1 MTASSTSS
9 DTHDTSWRALFM
21 SGGIA
26 VVIYIGGTTLQA
38 LEAFIS
44 TAMLPTV
51 VHDIGGLDLF
61 AWTTTLFIVASILAT
76 IFAAV
81 RPGGIGPRGVY
92 VFAACCFGLGSL
104 ICGLAPSMPV
114 LLAGRTVQG
123 FGAGLLVSA
132 SLAMI
137 RIAFPEH
144 LWSRAMALNAVVWG
158 VATLLGPA
166 IGGMFAQ
173 YDLWRWAFLIVVP
186 IAGILAA
193 GAVTILP
200 ARETTPARAGA
211 PVLQIGL
218 VVIAI
223 LLISISSLITDNP
236 LLAGLLL
243 AATGVDIVLLGAIE
257 ARAKTQLLP
266 NGALAPST
274 VVGTLFLTILIFG
287 ISISSDIFAPFFLQ
301 KVHGLPPV
309 WAGYMTALLATGWVI
324 AAIVTANFRNAGVR
338 RAITGGPVLILC
350 GTIGLA
356 LWLGD
361 STVGAV
367 GLAVIG
373 ASLFAMGFGIGLA
386 FQHLSTSVLAS
397 GTEADNDR
405 TSAALGM
412 VQLFA
417 SGAGAAIGGVI
428 VNAAGLPL
436 ATEIGGV
443 EQAARW
449 LYWSFALITALAI
462 PLSWRV
468 IRTVPRLL
476 GRPAE

>member
-1 MTASSTSS
+1 MSSVS
-9 DTHDTSWRALFM
+9 DTKDTSWRALFL
-21 SGGIA
+21 SGGVA
-26 VVIYIGGTTLQA
+26 VAIFIGGTTLQA

-81 RPGGIGPRGVY
+81 RPGNIGPRGVY
-92 VFAACCFGLGSL
+92 VFAACGFGLGSL
-104 ICGLAPSMPV
+104 ICGLSPSMPV

-166 IGGMFAQ
+166 IGGIFAQ

-186 IAGILAA
+186 IAGVLAL
-193 GAVTILP
+193 GAVRILP
-200 ARETTPARAGA
+200 AREAMQPRAGA
-211 PVLQIGL
+211 PILQIGL
-218 VVIAI
+218 VVVAI
-223 LLISISSLITDNP
+223 LLISISSLLTDNP
-236 LLAGLLL
+236 LLSGLLL
-243 AATGVDIVLLGAIE
+243 ALAVVDVVLLGGIE
-257 ARAKTQLLP
+257 ARARSKLLP
-266 NGALAPST
+266 RGALAPST
-274 VVGTLFLTILIFG
+274 VVGTLFLTILVFNT
-287 ISISSDIFAPFFLQ
+287 SISSDIFAPFFLQ
-301 KVHGLPPV
+301 KVHGLPPL

-324 AAIVTANFRNAGVR
+324 AAVITSSFRSAGVR
-338 RAITGGPVLILC
+338 RAITGGPVLILA

-361 STVGAV
+361 STVGPV
-367 GLAVIG
+367 GLAAIG
-373 ASLFAMGFGIGLA
+373 VSLFAMGFGIGLA

-417 SGAGAAIGGVI
+417 AGSGAAIGGVI

-436 ATEIGGV
+436 ATDVGGV
-443 EQAARW
+443 EHAARW

-468 IRTVPRLL
+468 IRTVPRLVA
-476 GRPAE
+476 RPAE